1 MLRCVLPIYFVL
13 TSGHSSCWNADYS
26 HNTISCVS
34 MLTSSSL
41 QSIPLN
47 MKIGF
52 VDLRTSRSFIQS
64 WNNDDSGKRS
74 MSALVAVKWGDPH
87 QSAHSYICFGIAKG
101 IFTIHFGSFPLRN
114 RLIIDSET
122 SSHLLIFVQL
132 LCRRKTNYNKNMSFR
147 QLHWNLKF
155 WRK

>member
-1 MLRCVLPIYFVL
+1 MCLVCNLDWSNRDWCILRILVLWPLLQRFSSTKYKIEIWSCMLRCVLPIYFVL

-74 MSALVAVKWGDPH
+74 MSALVAVKWGNPH
-87 QSAHSYICFGIAKG
+87 QSVHSYICFGIANG
-101 IFTIHFGSFPLRN
+101 IFTIHFGSF
-114 RLIIDSET
+114 
-122 SSHLLIFVQL
+122 
-132 LCRRKTNYNKNMSFR
+132 
-147 QLHWNLKF
+147 
-155 WRK
+155 